1 MEKIQKVELEK
12 ELGND
17 EDSLT
22 GLALSQGISNFK
34 KIKTMEAKKELRNG
48 EILGQDYNDQD
59 GHEGP
64 SIILTRKNTPKRR
77 KEEKVKKPKLTASKK
92 FNQLIVKSPLAS
104 DEREEDDVQMSEG
117 ETMTFFLK

>member
-1 MEKIQKVELEK
+1 
-12 ELGND
+12 
-17 EDSLT
+17 
-22 GLALSQGISNFK
+22 
-34 KIKTMEAKKELRNG
+34 MEAKKELRNG

-77 KEEKVKKPKLTASKK
+77 KEEQVLKSKLTASKK